1 MILDGGNLE
10 LHLSTNLRVIK
21 IRNLQLLSLVKRKKK
36 HMPIHVFKYFK
47 VIKQDN
53 ENSNTSIYNIVPNTQ
68 NYFDLHII

>member
-1 MILDGGNLE
+1 MLDGGNLE

-47 VIKQDN
+47 VAR
-53 ENSNTSIYNIVPNTQ
+53 
-68 NYFDLHII
+68 